1 MKASAVKRIML
12 LFWALWL
19 SVIAATNLFSLLKAL
34 GLVSRDFVFAS
45 NNFALVHSYM
55 ALYHVPHNL
64 IVVAFGKIVG
74 WQWFTAWLF
83 FRAFRSRRTANAAYG
98 AGLALFAAFLVAGEV
113 FLRFDYEAIHM
124 RILIALLLSWLALH
138 LVPDDD

>member
-1 MKASAVKRIML
+1 MNTATVKRIML
-12 LFWALWL
+12 QFWALWL

-55 ALYHVPHNL
+55 ASYHVPHNL
-64 IVVAFGKIVG
+64 IVVAFSKIVG
-74 WQWFTAWLF
+74 MQWVAAWLF
-83 FRAFRSRRTANAAYG
+83 FRAPGNRRTANAAFG
-98 AGLALFAAFLVAGEV
+98 AGLALFAAFLVAGEF

-124 RILIALLLSWLALH
+124 RIFIALLVSWLAVH
-138 LVPDDD
+138 LLPDD